1 MSKTI
6 DYIIRL
12 LVILVLFL
20 IASCRSKHSNAIDA
34 IFNLS
39 YRKQVIIDAHFLN
52 DEESV
57 TKLGITYAEL
67 YYKNE
72 DLNFSNFYFINVN
85 YFEKGIWV
93 IKLAREEKINEI
105 LQTVSYFVFIRKKD
119 GALLY
124 IRREFGEWVGTTES
138 YLREIKN

>member
-12 LVILVLFL
+12 LLFLVLFL
-20 IASCRSKHSNAIDA
+20 IASCRIKHNNAIDA
-34 IFNLS
+34 IFNSS
-39 YRKQVIIDAHFLN
+39 YTKQVIIDAHYLN
-52 DEESV
+52 NEECV

-67 YYKNE
+67 YYKN
-72 DLNFSNFYFINVN
+72 DDINFSNFYFVNGN

-93 IKLAREEKINEI
+93 IKLAREEKINDI
-105 LQTVSYFVFIRKKD
+105 MQTVSYFVFIRKKD